1 MTTSTESPYHHSRA
15 RVLTAYA
22 AMRRLDILPIHA
34 MEAILSGIHRD
45 LIQLGLTT
53 TGRSEAH
60 QHREAE
66 LEWDRHHARRYLGII
81 DLRRQDLPYWKR
93 GRLS

>member
-1 MTTSTESPYHHSRA
+1 MTTPTESPYHHSRA

-53 TGRSEAH
+53 PERGH
-60 QHREAE
+60 QRREAA